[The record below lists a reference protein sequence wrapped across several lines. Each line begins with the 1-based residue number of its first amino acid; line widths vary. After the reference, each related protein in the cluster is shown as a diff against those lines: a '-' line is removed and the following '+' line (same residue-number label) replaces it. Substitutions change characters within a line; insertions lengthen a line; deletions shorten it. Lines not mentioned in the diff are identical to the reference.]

1 MTSGPILKVVS
12 VRQIGCTGEIFIHK
26 SMDREKVVERL
37 HNLAYSLELGQIT
50 SIHFLNQM

>member
-1 MTSGPILKVVS
+1 VTSGPILKVVS